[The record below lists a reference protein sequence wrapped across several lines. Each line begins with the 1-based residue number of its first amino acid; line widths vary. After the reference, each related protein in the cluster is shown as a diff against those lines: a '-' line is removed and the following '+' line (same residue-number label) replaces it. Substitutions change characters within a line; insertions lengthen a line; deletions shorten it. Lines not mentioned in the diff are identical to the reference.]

1 MKKLPNDF
9 EKIEDFYKDNLY
21 NQEIEPSENVWRN
34 IESKLPTTPVSSGFF
49 STSNMFYVGAT
60 LVAGTILTVY
70 LLQIYNEK
78 KAVITKPVI
87 LDQKKSLVAPIPSES
102 VLEVTGV
109 SKKEKK
115 RAVITQSQP
124 QPQQIKPTSVENKT
138 EIVLET
144 RTEPSKE
151 ILVAQEPENPK
162 LSQKVTEEKQ
172 LNFYEKIAKAK
183 KDSTRPLFVPKK

>member
-124 QPQQIKPTSVENKT
+124 QQIKPTSVENKT